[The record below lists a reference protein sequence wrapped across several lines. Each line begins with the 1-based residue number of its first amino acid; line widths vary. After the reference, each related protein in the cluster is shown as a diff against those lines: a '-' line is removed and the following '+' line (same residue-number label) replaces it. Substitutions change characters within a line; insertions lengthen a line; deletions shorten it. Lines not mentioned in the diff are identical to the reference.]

1 MARGGTK
8 PPEHS
13 RRAERFKDGQK
24 KGGGAGS
31 KRHAGPKRASKTP
44 PKVGRGAERQQRKQP

>member
-1 MARGGTK
+1 MAGGTK

-44 PKVGRGAERQQRKQP
+44 PKAGTGAERQQRKQP